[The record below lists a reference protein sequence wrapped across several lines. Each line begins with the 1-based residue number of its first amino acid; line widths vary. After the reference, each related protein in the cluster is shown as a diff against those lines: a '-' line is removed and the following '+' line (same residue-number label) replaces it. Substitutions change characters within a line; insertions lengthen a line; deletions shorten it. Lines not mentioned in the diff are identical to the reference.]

1 MTESDWYAVEQ
12 AEQEAQQD
20 RLVVL
25 ADIWLDKPDTLDRL
39 HTVFAGTNTTIA
51 LPLVELASDMQLVQC
66 DSKIGSWLRRA
77 SLVSAV
83 VGTCWSMCGSNKPWR
98 RHGNVIALS

>member
-12 AEQEAQQD
+12 AEQDAQQD

-39 HTVFAGTNTTIA
+39 HTVFAG
-51 LPLVELASDMQLVQC
+51 M
-66 DSKIGSWLRRA
+66 
-77 SLVSAV
+77 
-83 VGTCWSMCGSNKPWR
+83 
-98 RHGNVIALS
+98 